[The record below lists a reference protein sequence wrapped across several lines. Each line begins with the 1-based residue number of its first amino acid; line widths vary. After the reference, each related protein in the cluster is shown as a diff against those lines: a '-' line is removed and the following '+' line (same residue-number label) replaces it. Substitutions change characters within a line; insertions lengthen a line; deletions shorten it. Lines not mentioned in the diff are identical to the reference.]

1 MPLHAAHGGPNISVM
16 RAPLCLMAALA
27 LAPSLPAAAQP
38 APQTPAA
45 RKAELDRLF
54 AALAIA
60 PDETAGHA
68 VAMRIR
74 AAWLQQAS
82 PAVTLLIRRGQ
93 RNLEAEAAEDA
104 VEDFDAALT
113 LQPDF
118 ADAWLMRA
126 AALSAAGDTGGAARD
141 VQQVLVLEPR
151 QFDALALLSRL
162 QEQAGDL
169 PGALRAWEAVLKIHP
184 RIQGGAA
191 RLRELRGKAE
201 GQPT

>member
-1 MPLHAAHGGPNISVM
+1 M
-16 RAPLCLMAALA
+16 RAAFCLLAALA
-27 LAPSLPAAAQP
+27 CAPPLTVAAQP
-38 APQTPAA
+38 APQSPAA

-54 AALAIA
+54 AALAAA

-74 AAWLQQAS
+74 ATWLQQAS

-93 RNLEAEAAEDA
+93 RNLESEAAEDA

-113 LQPDF
+113 LQPEF

-126 AALSAAGDTGGAARD
+126 AALSAVGDLRGAAKD
-141 VQQVLVLEPR
+141 VQQALVLEPR
-151 QFDALALLSRL
+151 QFDALSLLSRL

-169 PGALRAWEAVLKIHP
+169 PGALRAWEAAMKLNP
-184 RIQGGAA
+184 RMSGGDE
-191 RLRELRGKAE
+191 RMRNLRGRVE
-201 GQPT
+201 GAPI

>member
-1 MPLHAAHGGPNISVM
+1 M
-16 RAPLCLMAALA
+16 RAAICLLAALA
-27 LAPSLPAAAQP
+27 CASPLPAVAQP

-54 AALAIA
+54 AALAVA
-60 PDETAGHA
+60 PDETAGAA

-74 AAWLQQAS
+74 QVWLQQAS
-82 PAVTLLIRRGQ
+82 PAVTLLLRRGQ
-93 RNLEAEAAEDA
+93 RNLEVEAAADA

-126 AALSAAGDTGGAARD
+126 AALSAVGDMRGAAED
-141 VQQVLVLEPR
+141 VRQVLVLEPR

-169 PGALRAWEAVLKIHP
+169 PGALRAWEAALKIHP
-184 RIQGGAA
+184 KMADGES
-191 RLRELRGKAE
+191 RLRSLRGKVE

>member
-1 MPLHAAHGGPNISVM
+1 M
-16 RAPLCLMAALA
+16 RAAICLLAALA
-27 LAPSLPAAAQP
+27 CASPLPAVAQP

-54 AALAIA
+54 AALAVA
-60 PDETAGHA
+60 PDETAGAA

-74 AAWLQQAS
+74 QVWLQQAS

-93 RNLEAEAAEDA
+93 RNLEVEAPADA

-118 ADAWLMRA
+118 PDAWLMRA
-126 AALSAAGDTGGAARD
+126 AALSAVGDMRGAAED
-141 VQQVLVLEPR
+141 VRQVLVLEPR

-169 PGALRAWEAVLKIHP
+169 PGALRAWEAALKIHP
-184 RIQGGAA
+184 KMADGEA
-191 RLRELRGKAE
+191 RLRSLRGKVE